1 MTDVF
6 ERASDK
12 ENQDREDAIAAVV
25 EAARP
30 VTIATGVCRDCLE
43 PIEPE
48 RLAVA
53 PYAVRCISCQQD
65 DDKRYRMM
73 TGGHRA

>member
-1 MTDVF
+1 MDRF
-6 ERASDK
+6 DRASDR
-12 ENQDREDAIAAVV
+12 ETQDREDAIAAVV

-30 VTIATGVCRDCLE
+30 ATVVSGMCMDCLE

-53 PYAVRCISCQQD
+53 PYAVRCISCQRD

-73 TGGHRA
+73 TGGRRA

>member
-1 MTDVF
+1 MDRF
-6 ERASDK
+6 DRASDR

-30 VTIATGVCRDCLE
+30 PTVASGMCMECLE

-73 TGGHRA
+73 TGGRRA